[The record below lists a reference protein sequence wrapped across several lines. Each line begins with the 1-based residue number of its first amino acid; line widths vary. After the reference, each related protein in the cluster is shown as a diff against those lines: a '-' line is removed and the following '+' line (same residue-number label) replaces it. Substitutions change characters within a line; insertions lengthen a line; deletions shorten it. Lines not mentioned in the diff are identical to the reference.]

1 MIIIIYKS
9 FKCIQYPHYKII
21 WMYTWRTVFWSVS
34 FGNNCSREQNQLK
47 WEIIVQNLRKTAT
60 DEKKNPKSL
69 VKNQNLIF
77 FQCNELFSWNSWFPF
92 NLIDCILILD
102 TFYLL
107 EFWEEKKVVSLCMR
121 FQRMQHI
128 KYLFIKCVH

>member
-1 MIIIIYKS
+1 M
-9 FKCIQYPHYKII
+9 KI
-21 WMYTWRTVFWSVS
+21 T
-34 FGNNCSREQNQLK
+34 
-47 WEIIVQNLRKTAT
+47 
-60 DEKKNPKSL
+60 PKSL
-69 VKNQNLIF
+69 VKNQNLIVF
-77 FQCNELFSWNSWFPF
+77 NAMNYLAEIVDSLL